1 MMTTTIS
8 MRVRG
13 LGSPP
18 EETTLALEA
27 ALGRIARLETTL
39 AELLLKNER
48 LRQLVG
54 AAEA

>member
-1 MMTTTIS
+1 MMTTTVS
-8 MRVRG
+8 MVVCEGPGRA
-13 LGSPP
+13 
-18 EETTLALEA
+18 EEALALEA

-48 LRQLVG
+48 LRQQAG